1 MQHRRCGDAA
11 DAKARTQTPTEALE
25 AQELTVA
32 ATAAAAARRKKKIM
46 MMLTTNSE
54 TERKGRGRCS

>member
-1 MQHRRCGDAA
+1 MRDAVHAVRCAVQHRRCGDAA

-32 ATAAAAARRKKKIM
+32 AAAAAAARRKEKK
-46 MMLTTNSE
+46 
-54 TERKGRGRCS
+54 R